1 LGTSAKTKQ
10 TEQTKPMKTSDG
22 SRTAYRLIASLLPA
36 ELRKTAGAELEEAAL
51 ACLVRERQRRGRAG
65 VALAWLR
72 LVGDTVGTALAAGH
86 GRAGR
91 SDRIGHLPGRPP
103 RGFWESVM
111 DNLLKDLKH
120 AIRTLR
126 RQPGF
131 TVVTILT
138 LALGIGA
145 NTAIFS
151 VVNGV
156 LLRPLDYPH
165 PEQLEFLTTTFP
177 KLGFD
182 QFWMSIPEFLEFR
195 DHNSTFQS
203 VGAYSTGAVNLGTD
217 PATRPTNAVVTAEF
231 MPTLGVRPIIGRWFT
246 LEDSRPGADPVV
258 ILGAELWRRAF
269 GGDPTLVGRRVM
281 VDGVSNQVVGIMPAG
296 YDVHEQ
302 KVELWQPLTIPNG
315 ADLLN
320 QDGSH
325 FLYGVGRLKAGVSA
339 TQAQADINHMLDVWS
354 AFVPKGTQDI
364 LNHGQLVGGESRRH
378 ALRMD
383 PLKTDI
389 VGSIS
394 RALVILQG
402 AVLFVLVIACAN
414 LANLLLARAESRQR
428 EFAVRAALGA
438 GRSRLFAQFV
448 TEGLVLAVLAAAV
461 GTGLALLAV
470 RGLVAL
476 SPSTIPRAADIT
488 LDWHVL
494 LFTLVLAVV
503 TGFVFGLT
511 PLLSAGAHL
520 ATALRQGTRT
530 SAGARRALR
539 SGLVIAEVALAVT
552 LVVGAGLLVRS
563 FLNLLNV
570 DAGFERSHLVTFG
583 VVPPVLGNPQTPQER
598 QARRQRFVDAFE
610 HLRAALNALP
620 GVQNVTA
627 MSGLPPNR
635 PVLANDTDFE
645 WIPNAP
651 PGQAPDPRYPIQNVD
666 YWQYVTLNFAETLGV
681 PVVKGR
687 AFARS
692 DVGGQPVA
700 IVNEALVRKFFADRD
715 PIGQRLKPGFGADLA
730 WFTIV
735 GVFKDIK
742 QGGVDAPTGTELYLL
757 EDQLPQLTS
766 ITTNM
771 NFVLRTTQPVE
782 ALAGPI
788 RGIVHDLDPNLP
800 VVKLES
806 MDDVF
811 GESVARPKFLTTLL
825 GVFAVL
831 ALVLAA
837 VGTYGILSYLVSERT
852 QEIGIRMTLG
862 ADSGEI
868 LRHFLARGLQLAG
881 AGLVLGM
888 VAAVLLTSLIRA
900 LLFNVSPTDPMT
912 LALVGGVIAVVSAAA
927 CVVPA
932 WRATRVDP
940 IVVLRQA

>member
-1 LGTSAKTKQ
+1 
-10 TEQTKPMKTSDG
+10 MKTSDG
-22 SRTAYRLIASLLPA
+22 SRTAYRLIACLLPA
-36 ELRKTAGAELEEAAL
+36 DLRDTAGAELEEAAL
-51 ACLVRERQRRGRAG
+51 ACLARERLRRGRAG
-65 VALAWLR
+65 VAFAWLR
-72 LVGDTVGTALAAGH
+72 LVGDTVGTALAAGRH
-86 GRAGR
+86 RA
-91 SDRIGHLPGRPP
+91 DRPDIVGHPPGRPS
-103 RGFWESVM
+103 RGLWETVM
-111 DNLLKDLKH
+111 DNLRQDLQH
-120 AIRTLR
+120 ALRTLR
-126 RQPGF
+126 RQPAF

-203 VGAYSTGAVNLGTD
+203 VGAYATGAVNLGTD
-217 PATRPTNAVVTAEF
+217 PATRPTSAVVTAEF

-246 LEDSRPGADPVV
+246 LEDSRPGADPVA
-258 ILGAELWRRAF
+258 ILGADLWRVAF
-269 GGDPTLVGRRVM
+269 GNDPTVVGRRVT

-325 FLYGVGRLKAGVSA
+325 FLYAVGRLKTGVSA
-339 TQAQADINHMLDVWS
+339 TQAQADINHMLDIWS

-364 LNHGQLVGGESRRH
+364 LNHGQLGGGEAAKH
-378 ALRMD
+378 LLRMD

-389 VGSIS
+389 VGNIS
-394 RALVILQG
+394 RALVILQA
-402 AVLFVLVIACAN
+402 AVLVVLVIACAN

-438 GRSRLFAQFV
+438 GRGRLFAQFV
-448 TEGLVLAVLAAAV
+448 TEGLVLAVLAATV
-461 GTGLALLAV
+461 GTGLALVAV

-476 SPSTIPRAADIT
+476 SPSTVPRAAEIT

-530 SAGARRALR
+530 SAGARRAVR
-539 SGLVIAEVALAVT
+539 SVLVIAEVALAVT

-563 FLNLLNV
+563 FVNLLNV

-583 VVPPVLGNPQTPQER
+583 VVPPVLGNPQTPQEI
-598 QARRQRFVDAFE
+598 QARRQRFVDSFE
-610 HLRAALNALP
+610 RMREALNALP

-645 WIPNAP
+645 WIPNVP
-651 PGQAPDPRYPIQNVD
+651 NGQPLDPRYPLQNVD

-687 AFARS
+687 AFSRS

-700 IVNEALVRKFFADRD
+700 IVNEALVRKFFTDRD
-715 PIGQRLKPGFGADLA
+715 PIGERLKPGFGNNLP

-757 EDQLPQLTS
+757 EDQLPRFTS
-766 ITTNM
+766 ITTTM
-771 NFVLRTTQPVE
+771 NFVLRTTQS
-782 ALAGPI
+782 AASLAGPI
-788 RGIVHDLDPNLP
+788 RQVVHDLDPTLP

-811 GESVARPKFLTTLL
+811 GEAVARPEFLTTLL
-825 GVFAVL
+825 GVFAAL

-862 ADSGEI
+862 ADRSNI
-868 LRHFLARGLQLAG
+868 LRHFLLRGLLLAG
-881 AGLVLGM
+881 AGLTLGL
-888 VAAVLLTSLIRA
+888 VAAIFLTKLIRA

-912 LALVGGVIAVVSAAA
+912 LALVGGVMAAVAAAA
-927 CVVPA
+927 CLVPA

>member
-1 LGTSAKTKQ
+1 
-10 TEQTKPMKTSDG
+10 MSDR
-22 SRTAYRLIASLLPA
+22 SRTAYRLITCLLPA
-36 ELRKTAGAELEEAAL
+36 DLRRTAGAELEEAAL
-51 ACLVRERQRRGRAG
+51 ACLVRERRRRGRTG

-72 LVGDTVGTALAAGH
+72 LLGDTVGTALAARRTPV
-86 GRAGR
+86 GRT
-91 SDRIGHLPGRPP
+91 SPVDRQSRAWNASAPSP
-103 RGFWESVM
+103 RGLWETVM
-111 DNLLKDLKH
+111 DNLRQDLQH
-120 AIRTLR
+120 ALRTLR

-131 TVVTILT
+131 TIVTILT

-165 PEQLEFLTTTFP
+165 AEQLEFLSTTFP
-177 KLGFD
+177 TMGFD
-182 QFWMSIPEFLEFR
+182 QFTMSLPEVLEFR

-217 PATRPTNAVVTAEF
+217 PAIRPTSAVVTPEF
-231 MPTLGVRPIIGRWFT
+231 MPTLAVRPVAGRWFT
-246 LEDSRPGADPVV
+246 AEDSRPGADPVV
-258 ILGAELWRRAF
+258 ILSADLWRRAF
-269 GGDPTLVGRRVM
+269 GSDPTVVGRRVM
-281 VDGVSNQVVGIMPAG
+281 IDGVSNLVVGIMPAG

-302 KVELWQPLTIPNG
+302 KVELWQPLTIPD
-315 ADLLN
+315 ASQLLN
-320 QDGSH
+320 LTGGH
-325 FLYGVGRLKAGVSA
+325 FLYGVGRLKDGVTA
-339 TQAQADINHMLDVWS
+339 AQASADINHLLEIWVN
-354 AFVPKGTQDI
+354 FVPKGTKGDI
-364 LNHGQLVGGESRRH
+364 LNTGHQVGAAFPHR
-378 ALRMD
+378 LRMD

-438 GRSRLFAQFV
+438 GRGRLFAQFV

-461 GTGLALLAV
+461 GTGLAFLAV

-476 SPSTIPRAADIT
+476 SPSTVPRAAEIT

-511 PLLSAGAHL
+511 PLLSAGAHV
-520 ATALRQGTRT
+520 ATALRHGTRT
-530 SAGARRALR
+530 SAGARRAVR
-539 SGLVIAEVALAVT
+539 SFLVIGEVALAVT

-563 FLNLLNV
+563 FVNLLNV

-583 VVPPVLGNPQTPQER
+583 VVPPVLGNPQTPQEI
-598 QARRQRFVDAFE
+598 QARRQRFVDLFE
-610 HLRAALNALP
+610 RMRETLNGLP

-635 PVLANDTDFE
+635 PILANDTNFE
-645 WIPNAP
+645 WIPTP
-651 PGQAPDPRYPIQNVD
+651 PAGQAPDPKYPIQNVD

-687 AFARS
+687 AFSRG

-700 IVNEALVRKFFADRD
+700 IVNEALVRKFFIDRN
-715 PIGQRLKPGFGADLA
+715 PIGERLKPGFGNNLP

-742 QGGVDAPTGTELYLL
+742 QGGVNAPAGTELYLL
-757 EDQLPQLTS
+757 EDQLPRFTFV
-766 ITTNM
+766 TTNM
-771 NFVLRTTQPVE
+771 NFVLRTTQP
-782 ALAGPI
+782 AASLAGPI
-788 RGIVHDLDPNLP
+788 RRVVHDLDPNLP

-811 GESVARPKFLTTLL
+811 GESVARPEFLTTLL

-862 ADSGEI
+862 ADRGSI

-888 VAAVLLTSLIRA
+888 LAAVLLTSLMRA
-900 LLFNVSPTDPMT
+900 LLFNVSPTDPVT
-912 LALVGGVIAVVSAAA
+912 LVLVGGVMAAVAAAA
-927 CVVPA
+927 CLVPA

>member
-1 LGTSAKTKQ
+1 
-10 TEQTKPMKTSDG
+10 MKMPDRQ
-22 SRTAYRLIASLLPA
+22 RTAYRVLACLLPA
-36 ELRKTAGAELEEAAL
+36 ELRQTAGAELEEAAL
-51 ACLVRERQRRGRAG
+51 ACLVRERQLRGRAG
-65 VALAWLR
+65 VALAWLH
-72 LVGDTVGTALAAGH
+72 LLGDTVGTALSVRRA
-86 GRAGR
+86 RAGR
-91 SDRIGHLPGRPP
+91 HDIARHPLSRPP
-103 RGFWESVM
+103 RGFWETVM

-120 AIRTLR
+120 ALRTLR

-156 LLRPLDYPH
+156 LLRPLAYPH

-195 DHNSTFQS
+195 DNNSTFQS

-217 PATRPTNAVVTAEF
+217 PAIRPTSAVVTSEF
-231 MPTLGVRPIIGRWFT
+231 MPTLGVRPIAGRWFVP
-246 LEDSRPGADPVV
+246 EDTRPGADPVV
-258 ILGAELWRRAF
+258 ILGGDLWRRAF
-269 GGDPTLVGRRVM
+269 GSDPTLLGRRVM
-281 VDGVSNQVVGIMPAG
+281 IDGVSNQVVGIMPAG

-325 FLYGVGRLKAGVSA
+325 FLYGVGRLKTGVSA
-339 TQAQADINHMLDVWS
+339 AQAQADINHMLDVWS

-364 LNHGQLVGGESRRH
+364 LNHGQLAGGEARKH

-428 EFAVRAALGA
+428 EFAVRSALGA
-438 GRSRLFAQFV
+438 GRRRLFAQFV
-448 TEGLVLAVLAAAV
+448 TEGLVLAALAAGV
-461 GTGLALLAV
+461 GTGLAFVAV

-476 SPSTIPRAADIT
+476 SPDTIPRAAEIA
-488 LDWHVL
+488 LDWRVL
-494 LFTLVLAVV
+494 LFTLLLTVV

-511 PLLSAGAHL
+511 PLLSAGAQL

-530 SAGARRALR
+530 SAGARRAVR

-563 FLNLLNV
+563 FVNLLRV
-570 DAGFERSHLVTFG
+570 DAGFDRSRLVTFG
-583 VVPPVLGNPQTPQER
+583 IVPPVLGNPKTPQER
-598 QARRQRFVDAFE
+598 QARRQRFVDSFE
-610 HLRAALNALP
+610 RLREALNALP

-651 PGQAPDPRYPIQNVD
+651 PGQAPDPRYPVQNVD

-700 IVNEALVRKFFADRD
+700 IVNEALVRKFFTDRD
-715 PIGQRLKPGFGADLA
+715 PIGERLKPGFGNDLA

-742 QGGVDAPTGTELYLL
+742 QGGVDAPAGTELYLL

-771 NFVLRTTQPVE
+771 NFVLRTTQPV
-782 ALAGPI
+782 AQLAGPI
-788 RGIVHDLDPNLP
+788 RQAVHNLDPSLP
-800 VVKLES
+800 IVKLES

-811 GESVARPKFLTTLL
+811 GESVARPEFLTTLL
-825 GVFAVL
+825 GIFASL
-831 ALVLAA
+831 ALALAA

-862 ADSGEI
+862 ADRNSI
-868 LRHFLARGLQLAG
+868 LRHFLVRGLFLAG
-881 AGLVLGM
+881 AGLALGL
-888 VAAVLLTSLIRA
+888 VAALFLTTLIRA

-912 LALVGGVIAVVSAAA
+912 LALVGGVMAVVAAAA

>member
-1 LGTSAKTKQ
+1 
-10 TEQTKPMKTSDG
+10 MSDR
-22 SRTAYRLIASLLPA
+22 SRTAYRLIACLLPA
-36 ELRKTAGAELEEAAL
+36 DLRRTEGAELEEAAL
-51 ACLVRERQRRGRAG
+51 ACLVRERRRRGRTG
-65 VALAWLR
+65 VALAWVR
-72 LVGDTVGTALAAGH
+72 LVSDTVGTALAVRRTHADRH
-86 GRAGR
+86 GRAWKA
-91 SDRIGHLPGRPP
+91 SAPSP
-103 RGFWESVM
+103 RGLWETVM
-111 DNLLKDLKH
+111 DNLRQDLQH
-120 AIRTLR
+120 ALRTLR

-131 TVVTILT
+131 TIVTILT

-156 LLRPLDYPH
+156 LLRPLEYPH

-217 PATRPTNAVVTAEF
+217 PAIRPTSAVVTAEF
-231 MPTLGVRPIIGRWFT
+231 MPTLGVHPIAGRWFMP
-246 LEDSRPGADPVV
+246 EDSRPGADPVV
-258 ILGAELWRRAF
+258 ILGADLWRRAY
-269 GGDPTLVGRRVM
+269 GSDPTVMGRRVM
-281 VDGVSNQVVGIMPAG
+281 VDGVSNQVIGIMPAG

-302 KVELWQPLTIPNG
+302 KVELWQPLTI
-315 ADLLN
+315 DTSQLLN

-325 FLYGVGRLKAGVSA
+325 FLYAVGRLKAGVPA
-339 TQAQADINHMLDVWS
+339 TQALADINHMLDIWGT
-354 AFVPKGTQDI
+354 FVPKGATDI
-364 LNHGQLVGGESRRH
+364 LNHGQLAGGEARRH

-438 GRSRLFAQFV
+438 GRRRLFAQFV

-461 GTGLALLAV
+461 GTGLAFLAV

-476 SPSTIPRAADIT
+476 SPSTIPRAAEIT

-511 PLLSAGAHL
+511 PLLSAGAHV
-520 ATALRQGTRT
+520 ATALRHGTRT
-530 SAGARRALR
+530 SAGARRAVR
-539 SGLVIAEVALAVT
+539 SFLVIGEVALAVT

-563 FLNLLNV
+563 FVNLLNV
-570 DAGFERSHLVTFG
+570 DAGFERGHLVTFG
-583 VVPPVLGNPQTPQER
+583 VVPPVLGNPRTPQEI
-598 QARRQRFVDAFE
+598 QSRRQRFVDLFE
-610 HLRAALNALP
+610 RMREALNGLP

-635 PVLANDTDFE
+635 PVLANDTDIE

-651 PGQAPDPRYPIQNVD
+651 PGEAPDPRYPIQNVD

-687 AFARS
+687 AFS
-692 DVGGQPVA
+692 PGDVGGQPVA
-700 IVNEALVRKFFADRD
+700 LVNEALVRKFFSDRN
-715 PIGQRLKPGFGADLA
+715 PIGERLKPGFGNNLP

-742 QGGVDAPTGTELYLL
+742 QGGVDAPAGTELYLL
-757 EDQLPQLTS
+757 EDQLPRFTF

-771 NFVLRTTQPVE
+771 NFVLRTTQP
-782 ALAGPI
+782 AASLAGPI
-788 RGIVHDLDPNLP
+788 RRLVHDLDPNLP

-811 GESVARPKFLTTLL
+811 GESVARPEFLTTLL
-825 GVFAVL
+825 GIFAAL
-831 ALVLAA
+831 ALALAA

-862 ADSGEI
+862 ADRGSI

-881 AGLVLGM
+881 AGLALGM
-888 VAAVLLTSLIRA
+888 SAAVLLTSLIRA

-912 LALVGGVIAVVSAAA
+912 LALVGGVMAVVAAAA
-927 CVVPA
+927 CVVPS

>member
-1 LGTSAKTKQ
+1 MGGGNFLENFLG
-10 TEQTKPMKTSDG
+10 D
-22 SRTAYRLIASLLPA
+22 I
-36 ELRKTAGAELEEAAL
+36 
-51 ACLVRERQRRGRAG
+51 
-65 VALAWLR
+65 
-72 LVGDTVGTALAAGH
+72 
-86 GRAGR
+86 
-91 SDRIGHLPGRPP
+91 
-103 RGFWESVM
+103 
-111 DNLLKDLKH
+111 KH
-120 AIRTLR
+120 AARVLWR
-126 RQPGF
+126 SPGF
-131 TVVTILT
+131 AATAIAA

-156 LLRPLDYPH
+156 LLRPLEYPH

-177 KLGFD
+177 NMGFD

-203 VGAYSTGAVNLGTD
+203 VGAYATGASNLGTD
-217 PATRPTNAVVTAEF
+217 PAIRAMGAVVTAEF
-231 MPTLGVRPIIGRWFT
+231 MPTLGVRPMAGRWVT
-246 LEDSRPGADPVV
+246 PEDCRPGADPVV
-258 ILGAELWRRAF
+258 ILSADLWRSGF
-269 GGDPTLVGRRVM
+269 GGDPTLVGRRIM
-281 VDGVSNQVVGIMPAG
+281 VDGVSTLVVGIMPPG
-296 YDVHEQ
+296 YDIHEQ
-302 KVELWQPLTIPNG
+302 RVELWQPLTIPD
-315 ADLLN
+315 AAQLLTRRGN
-320 QDGSH
+320 H
-325 FLYGVGRLKAGVSA
+325 FLYAVGRLKDGVTA
-339 TQAQADINHMLDVWS
+339 AQANADLEHMLRIW
-354 AFVPKGTQDI
+354 ARFVPPGAQHV
-364 LNHGQLVGGESRRH
+364 LNTGQQVGSSPPHRLQM
-378 ALRMD
+378 A

-438 GRSRLFAQFV
+438 GRGRLFAQFV
-448 TEGLVLAVLAAAV
+448 TEGIVLAGLAAAA

-476 SPSTIPRAADIT
+476 SPSTIPRAAEIT

-503 TGFVFGLT
+503 TGLVFGLT

-530 SAGARRALR
+530 SAGARRAVR

-563 FLNLLNV
+563 FVNLLNV

-583 VVPPVLGNPQTPQER
+583 VVPPVLGNPQTPQEI
-598 QARRQRFVDAFE
+598 QERRQRFVDAFE
-610 HLRAALNALP
+610 RLREQLNALP

-635 PVLANDTDFE
+635 PILANDTDIE

-651 PGQAPDPRYPIQNVD
+651 AGQAPDPQYPIQNVD

-687 AFARS
+687 AFS
-692 DVGGQPVA
+692 QNDVGGQPVA
-700 IVNEALVRKFFADRD
+700 IVNEALVKKFYYDRD
-715 PIGQRLKPGFGADLA
+715 PIGERLKPGFGNDLP

-742 QGGVDAPTGTELYLL
+742 QGGVDAPAGTELYLL
-757 EDQLPQLTS
+757 EDQLPRFTF

-771 NFVLRTTQPVE
+771 NFVLRTTQPVGT
-782 ALAGPI
+782 LAGPI
-788 RGIVHDLDPNLP
+788 RRVVHDLDPNLP
-800 VVKLES
+800 VDKLES

-825 GVFAVL
+825 GIFAGL

-862 ADSGEI
+862 ADRNAI
-868 LRHFLARGLQLAG
+868 LRHFLARGLLLAG
-881 AGLVLGM
+881 AGLALGL
-888 VAAVLLTSLIRA
+888 VAAIFLTTLIRA

-912 LALVGGVIAVVSAAA
+912 LALVGGVMAAVAAAA
-927 CVVPA
+927 CLVPA

-940 IVVLRQA
+940 IVVLRQT

>member
-1 LGTSAKTKQ
+1 MPGR
-10 TEQTKPMKTSDG
+10 
-22 SRTAYRLIASLLPA
+22 SRAAYRLIACLLPA
-36 ELRKTAGAELEEAAL
+36 DLRKTAGADLEEAAL
-51 ACLVRERQRRGRAG
+51 ACLVRERQRRGRVG
-65 VALAWLR
+65 VAVAWVR
-72 LVGDTVGTALAAGH
+72 LVSDAIGTTLAIRRTHVVRRKAVDRR
-86 GRAGR
+86 GRVWNTPNPSPR
-91 SDRIGHLPGRPP
+91 SL
-103 RGFWESVM
+103 WEAVM
-111 DNLLKDLKH
+111 DNLRKDLQH
-120 AIRTLR
+120 ALRTLR

-131 TVVTILT
+131 TIVTILT

-156 LLRPLDYPH
+156 LLRPLEYPH
-165 PEQLEFLTTTFP
+165 PEQLEFLSTTFL

-182 QFWMSIPEFLEFR
+182 QFWMTLPEFLEFR

-217 PATRPTNAVVTAEF
+217 PAIRPNSAVVTPEF
-231 MPTLGVRPIIGRWFT
+231 MPTLGVRPVAGRWFT
-246 LEDSRPGADPVV
+246 SEDSRPGADPVV
-258 ILGAELWRRAF
+258 ILSADLWRRAF
-269 GGDPTLVGRRVM
+269 GSDPALLGRRVM
-281 VDGVSNQVVGIMPAG
+281 IDGVSNQVVGIMPAG

-302 KVELWQPLTIPNG
+302 KVELWQPVTIPD
-315 ADLLN
+315 ATQLLN
-320 QDGSH
+320 QTGNH
-325 FLYGVGRLKAGVSA
+325 YLYAVGRVKDGVTAPS
-339 TQAQADINHMLDVWS
+339 AQADINHLLEIWVN
-354 AFVPKGTQDI
+354 FVPSKTQGDI
-364 LNHGQLVGGESRRH
+364 LNTGQQANAAFPHR
-378 ALRMD
+378 LRMD

-438 GRSRLFAQFV
+438 GRGRLLAQFV
-448 TEGLVLAVLAAAV
+448 TEGLVLAALAAAV
-461 GTGLALLAV
+461 GTGLAFLAV

-476 SPSTIPRAADIT
+476 SPSTIPRAAEIT

-494 LFTLVLAVV
+494 LFTLVLTVA
-503 TGFVFGLT
+503 TGFAFGLT
-511 PLLSAGAHL
+511 PLLSTGAHL
-520 ATALRQGTRT
+520 STALRQGTRT
-530 SAGARRALR
+530 SAGARRAVR
-539 SGLVIAEVALAVT
+539 SVLVIAEIAIAVT

-563 FLNLLNV
+563 FVNLLHV
-570 DAGFERSHLVTFG
+570 DAGFERAHLVTFG
-583 VVPPVLGNPQTPQER
+583 VVPPGLGAPKTPQEI
-598 QARRQRFVDAFE
+598 QARRQRFVDLFE
-610 HLRAALNALP
+610 RMREALNALP
-620 GVQNVTA
+620 GVESVTA

-645 WIPNAP
+645 WIPNVP
-651 PGQAPDPRYPIQNVD
+651 NGQTPDPKYPIQNVD

-687 AFARS
+687 AFSRG

-700 IVNEALVRKFFADRD
+700 IVNEALVRKFFVDRD
-715 PIGQRLKPGFGADLA
+715 PIGERLKPGFGDQLP

-742 QGGVDAPTGTELYLL
+742 QGGVDAPAGTELYLL
-757 EDQLPQLTS
+757 EDQLPRFTFV
-766 ITTNM
+766 TTNM
-771 NFVLRTTQPVE
+771 NFVLRTTQS
-782 ALAGPI
+782 AASLAAPI
-788 RGIVHDLDPNLP
+788 RGVVHDLDPNLP

-811 GESVARPKFLTTLL
+811 GESVARPEFLTTLL

-862 ADSGEI
+862 ADRAAI
-868 LRHFLARGLQLAG
+868 LRHFLTRGLQLAG

-888 VAAVLLTSLIRA
+888 LAAVLLTSLIRA

-912 LALVGGVIAVVSAAA
+912 LALVGGVMAVVAAAA
-927 CVVPA
+927 CLVPA